1 MIKKILI
8 AITLVVFNTENV
20 HSIIIDVRTQEE
32 WDNGYIEDAI
42 HIPLSIISENIDKF
56 VKSYDEEILLY
67 CRSGN
72 RSGKAKEILEKLEA
86 IGVAIEDSYNTA
98 VDTSENSDS
107 MYYIDS
113 ARNLVEELMVS
124 VEGEKVTLNEV
135 MNTSPALSK
144 LL

>member
-1 MIKKILI
+1 M
-8 AITLVVFNTENV
+8 
-20 HSIIIDVRTQEE
+20 SD
-32 WDNGYIEDAI
+32 
-42 HIPLSIISENIDKF
+42 
-56 VKSYDEEILLY
+56 
-67 CRSGN
+67 
-72 RSGKAKEILEKLEA
+72 KEILEKLEA

-98 VDTSENSDS
+98 VDISENSDS

>member
-1 MIKKILI
+1 M
-8 AITLVVFNTENV
+8 
-20 HSIIIDVRTQEE
+20 SD
-32 WDNGYIEDAI
+32 
-42 HIPLSIISENIDKF
+42 
-56 VKSYDEEILLY
+56 
-67 CRSGN
+67 
-72 RSGKAKEILEKLEA
+72 KEILEKLEA

-107 MYYIDS
+107 MHYIDS

-135 MNTSPALSK
+135 MNTSPTLTK

>member
-1 MIKKILI
+1 MG
-8 AITLVVFNTENV
+8 E
-20 HSIIIDVRTQEE
+20 
-32 WDNGYIEDAI
+32 
-42 HIPLSIISENIDKF
+42 
-56 VKSYDEEILLY
+56 
-67 CRSGN
+67 
-72 RSGKAKEILEKLEA
+72 KEILEKLEA

-135 MNTSPALSK
+135 MNTSPALAK

>member
-1 MIKKILI
+1 MG
-8 AITLVVFNTENV
+8 E
-20 HSIIIDVRTQEE
+20 
-32 WDNGYIEDAI
+32 
-42 HIPLSIISENIDKF
+42 
-56 VKSYDEEILLY
+56 
-67 CRSGN
+67 
-72 RSGKAKEILEKLEA
+72 KEILEKLEA

-124 VEGEKVTLNEV
+124 VEGERVTLNEV
-135 MNTSPALSK
+135 MNTSPALAK

>member
-1 MIKKILI
+1 MNKKE
-8 AITLVVFNTENV
+8 T
-20 HSIIIDVRTQEE
+20 
-32 WDNGYIEDAI
+32 
-42 HIPLSIISENIDKF
+42 
-56 VKSYDEEILLY
+56 
-67 CRSGN
+67 
-72 RSGKAKEILEKLEA
+72 LEKLEA

-98 VDTSENSDS
+98 VDISENSDS

-135 MNTSPALSK
+135 MNTSPTLAK

>member
-1 MIKKILI
+1 M
-8 AITLVVFNTENV
+8 
-20 HSIIIDVRTQEE
+20 SD
-32 WDNGYIEDAI
+32 
-42 HIPLSIISENIDKF
+42 
-56 VKSYDEEILLY
+56 
-67 CRSGN
+67 
-72 RSGKAKEILEKLEA
+72 KEILEKLEA

-98 VDTSENSDS
+98 VDISENSDS

-135 MNTSPALSK
+135 MNTSPALAK